1 MKLILATS
9 NKDKVSE
16 IKDILK
22 DKVDVLSPK
31 DLDIDK
37 FEVVE
42 DGKTLIENAYK
53 KAKTLYD
60 LKKLP
65 TLADDTG
72 LFVKSLN
79 LRPGIYSHRYANE
92 NPTYKE
98 NRDKLLFELKD
109 KEDRTAYFMTVVC
122 FIDSSGKDH
131 YFEGK
136 INGEITKEE
145 YGDKDF
151 GYDQIFKVKDKTFG
165 EMKEE
170 EKNLYS
176 HRAIALNK
184 FKNFI
189 ENNYE
194 NFSS

>member
-31 DLDIDK
+31 NLDIDK